1 MKLTKFGWNSLS
13 RLKSNVFEYSAP
25 LPILLVLTLFAAFD
39 FVHRVIPTES
49 RSNSA
54 YKSIEMPDMSDG
66 QLANDYYQ
74 YYSQK
79 LIDSTAVRKP
89 DGEIEL
95 SLDETQED
103 IEEKTEIDFNANR
116 VHLIGIFQGSVYF
129 AVIRDLSA
137 DNNGLRKVVVGSVV
151 GEYTVSSILER
162 QVTLVGDQES
172 TMILRLFEPKAS
184 E

>member
-1 MKLTKFGWNSLS
+1 
-13 RLKSNVFEYSAP
+13 
-25 LPILLVLTLFAAFD
+25 
-39 FVHRVIPTES
+39 
-49 RSNSA
+49 
-54 YKSIEMPDMSDG
+54 MSDG